1 MKRSIIFLCALT
13 LSGIAFAQDA
23 ELDILFEEFY
33 LDNGLRVIVHEDR
46 KAPIVAVTLWY
57 HVGSRNEVTG
67 KTGFAHLF
75 EHLMFNGS
83 ENYDG
88 EYFAPFQEVGATG
101 MNGTTNTDRTNYF
114 QTVPTTALDLA
125 MWMESDR
132 MGHLLGAIDQDKL
145 DEQRGVVQNEKRQRE
160 NQPYGRAFDYIVE
173 NVYPEG
179 HPYSWTTIGSMED
192 LDAATLEDVYEWFRT
207 YYGPNNAT
215 LVLAGDVNVDTA
227 RETVQRHFGHI
238 PPGPPLTRMD
248 TWVPWLEQDRRMV
261 TEDRVPQARVY
272 KTWPIPEWG
281 NIDSE
286 WLALADGV
294 LSDGQTSRL
303 YQRLVYEEQVATDIG
318 GYLSLGELSGTYT
331 IYATAQPGQD
341 LAEVEQMMDE
351 EIQRFFDHGPTREE
365 LERVITETRAG
376 FIRGIER
383 VGGFGGKS
391 GILAEGAVF
400 GGRPDAFKESLEIL
414 SSVRPE
420 NLRDTAREWLSNGA
434 FILEVHPFDEQL
446 NASSDDVDRSQLPI
460 PDTFPSTPFPD
471 LERAELSNGMQLIVA
486 RRDAVPVVY
495 LSLQLNAGFAS
506 DQFSAPGTAGLA
518 INMLDQGTDTRSTL
532 EISEELAQLG
542 AVLRTGSNLDYS
554 FVSLSA
560 LKENLEDSVAIYSDL
575 ILNPAFPDEE
585 LVRQKRLSISQIQ
598 REKTT
603 PMSMA
608 LRIFPALIYGEGHAY
623 SLPMTGSGTEEAISA
638 ITRDDLL
645 AFHDTW
651 FKPNNATMI
660 VVGDTGVEEIRP
672 VLESYLADWSP
683 DDIPQKNIPTVSLP
697 NSSRVVLIDRPGS
710 EQSMI
715 IGGQLVFPRSDERE
729 LALQTVNDIFGGNF
743 TSRINMNL
751 REDKAWSYGVRS
763 MMVDTMNQR
772 PFIVYAPVQS
782 DRTAD
787 SLAELDRELREL
799 LRERPIEEEEVSTSK
814 KRNTLTLP
822 GRWET
827 ARAVAGDIAQ
837 LVRFGLPDDYW
848 NEYADLVSA
857 VSVEETNT
865 TARTELKPDQLIWIV
880 VGDLGE
886 IESEVRALGLGELD
900 LMDADGRLLTSR

>member
-446 NASSDDVDRSQLPI
+446 NPSSDDVDRSQLPI

-660 VVGDTGVEEIRP
+660 VVGDTDVEEIRP

-827 ARAVAGDIAQ
+827 ARSVAGDIAQ

>member
-1 MKRSIIFLCALT
+1 
-13 LSGIAFAQDA
+13 
-23 ELDILFEEFY
+23 
-33 LDNGLRVIVHEDR
+33 
-46 KAPIVAVTLWY
+46 
-57 HVGSRNEVTG
+57 
-67 KTGFAHLF
+67 
-75 EHLMFNGS
+75 
-83 ENYDG
+83 
-88 EYFAPFQEVGATG
+88 
-101 MNGTTNTDRTNYF
+101 
-114 QTVPTTALDLA
+114 
-125 MWMESDR
+125 
-132 MGHLLGAIDQDKL
+132 
-145 DEQRGVVQNEKRQRE
+145 
-160 NQPYGRAFDYIVE
+160 
-173 NVYPEG
+173 
-179 HPYSWTTIGSMED
+179 
-192 LDAATLEDVYEWFRT
+192 
-207 YYGPNNAT
+207 
-215 LVLAGDVNVDTA
+215 
-227 RETVQRHFGHI
+227 
-238 PPGPPLTRMD
+238 
-248 TWVPWLEQDRRMV
+248 
-261 TEDRVPQARVY
+261 
-272 KTWPIPEWG
+272 
-281 NIDSE
+281 
-286 WLALADGV
+286 
-294 LSDGQTSRL
+294 
-303 YQRLVYEEQVATDIG
+303 
-318 GYLSLGELSGTYT
+318 
-331 IYATAQPGQD
+331 
-341 LAEVEQMMDE
+341 
-351 EIQRFFDHGPTREE
+351 
-365 LERVITETRAG
+365 
-376 FIRGIER
+376 
-383 VGGFGGKS
+383 
-391 GILAEGAVF
+391 
-400 GGRPDAFKESLEIL
+400 
-414 SSVRPE
+414 
-420 NLRDTAREWLSNGA
+420 
-434 FILEVHPFDEQL
+434 
-446 NASSDDVDRSQLPI
+446 
-460 PDTFPSTPFPD
+460 
-471 LERAELSNGMQLIVA
+471 MQLIVA

-660 VVGDTGVEEIRP
+660 VVGDTDVEEIRP

-683 DDIPQKNIPTVSLP
+683 DDIPQKNIPTVALP

-787 SLAELDRELREL
+787 SLAELDRELRES
-799 LRERPIEEEEVSTSK
+799 LRERPVEEEEVSTSK

-837 LVRFGLPDDYW
+837 IVRFGLPDDYW
-848 NEYADLVSA
+848 NSYADLVSA

-880 VGDLGE
+880 VGDLSE

>member
-1 MKRSIIFLCALT
+1 MKRSIIFLCALS

-57 HVGSRNEVTG
+57 HVGSRNEVAG

-331 IYATAQPGQD
+331 IYATAQPSQD

-660 VVGDTGVEEIRP
+660 VVGDTDVEEIRP

-827 ARAVAGDIAQ
+827 ARSVAGDIAQ